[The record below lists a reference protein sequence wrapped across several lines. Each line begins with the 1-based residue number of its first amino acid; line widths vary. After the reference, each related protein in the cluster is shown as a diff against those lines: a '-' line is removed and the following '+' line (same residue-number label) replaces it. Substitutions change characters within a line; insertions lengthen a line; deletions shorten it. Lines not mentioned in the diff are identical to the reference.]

1 MNIENSRIH
10 ITLEPETHSLLGEV
24 AKKSSESLSV
34 TAASLIERALE
45 LEEDAMLSK
54 YGDERLQNTEKW
66 IKHEEAWDNS

>member
-10 ITLEPETHSLLGEV
+10 ITLKPETHNLLGEV

-45 LEEDAMLSK
+45 LEEDAMLSQ
-54 YGDERLQNTEKW
+54 YGDERLKNTKKW
-66 IKHEEAWDNS
+66 IKHQEAWDNS